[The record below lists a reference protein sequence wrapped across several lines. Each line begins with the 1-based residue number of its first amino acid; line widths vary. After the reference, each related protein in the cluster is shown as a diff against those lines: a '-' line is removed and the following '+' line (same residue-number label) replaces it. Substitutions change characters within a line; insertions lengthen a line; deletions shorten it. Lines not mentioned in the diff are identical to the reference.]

1 MMLSFAIL
9 AFVALLGYWWAAE
22 GALSAVMHFICVV
35 CAGALALA
43 AWEPVVTGLL
53 LRGNG
58 FDDYAWG
65 AGLAISFALILV
77 LLRVACDRLVPGNL
91 NLPRAANVVIG
102 AAFGLASGILTSGIL
117 LIAIGFTQS
126 HIEIV
131 GYRGQTRQSVQDGS
145 IEKLWIPVASITQ
158 RFYSTL
164 SRTAFSPPRSN
175 QALAVAAPGLS
186 DMALSYHRDGFLDG
200 MTKTSVAPSAV
211 SVTSVWR
218 DESFRGNPSWGVV
231 VSFQSQA
238 FDNGSSLTLSS
249 SQARLM
255 FPDASPRARGLFPS
269 AFGQPNAEGGK
280 SIFMF
285 DDVGNYASTVSGQQ
299 ECSILLIFQ
308 DPGEQLGQPK
318 FIEIKGTRFALP
330 GSISSPDG
338 GLASAYGAGGE
349 IDTRLTEDQLAK
361 LELAPALSEAELKID
376 NTLGITLS
384 KNEVTGAIRVVSD
397 ADGNYL
403 ADGEAEFSTGAN
415 RSVQK
420 GLRVD
425 RFLSKPKTRMVKLDI
440 TRGAG
445 LIDVETARKRLRDAA
460 PNTPLTLVDS
470 LGTRYFPVGYIQRGP
485 KVVKFK
491 LDPVGYL
498 KTLGQIPVQ
507 SSSAGNSL
515 ILLFDITE
523 GVTIRGVMIGEDF
536 VGQSNLLV
544 DSL

>member
-1 MMLSFAIL
+1 MMLSVAIL
-9 AFVALLGYWWAAE
+9 AFIALLGYWWSAE
-22 GALSAVMHFICVV
+22 GALSAVLHFFCVV
-35 CAGALALA
+35 CAGAVALA
-43 AWEPVVTGLL
+43 VWEPLVTGLL
-53 LRGNG
+53 LRSNR

-65 AGLAISFALILV
+65 AGLAIPFALILL
-77 LLRVACDRLVPGNL
+77 LLRVTCDRLVPGNL
-91 NLPRAANVVIG
+91 NLPRVANVVIG
-102 AAFGLASGILTSGIL
+102 AIFGLGSGLLTSGIL

-126 HIEIV
+126 HIEII
-131 GYRGQTRQSVQDGS
+131 GYRGQTRQSAQDGS
-145 IEKLWIPVASITQ
+145 AEKLWVPVASIAQ

-164 SRTAFSPPRSN
+164 SKTAFSPPRPL

-186 DMALSYHRDGFLDG
+186 DMALGYHRDGFLDG
-200 MTKTSVAPSAV
+200 MTKTSVAPADVAV
-211 SVTSVWR
+211 TDIWR

-255 FPDASPRARGLFPS
+255 FPEASPRARGLFPI
-269 AFGQPNAEGGK
+269 AFGQATDDGGK

-285 DDVGNYASTVSGQQ
+285 DDVGNYASTVSGRQ
-299 ECSILLIFQ
+299 ESSILLIFP
-308 DPGEQLGQPK
+308 DPGESLGQPR

-338 GLASAYGAGGE
+338 GLAAAFGAGSE
-349 IDTRLTEDQLAK
+349 IDTRLTEDQLAR
-361 LELAPALSEAELKID
+361 LDLAPALSAEELKID

-384 KNEVTGAIRVVSD
+384 KNEVTGAVRVVSD
-397 ADGNYL
+397 PDGNYL

-440 TRGAG
+440 TRGEG
-445 LIDVETARKRLRDAA
+445 LVDVETARKRLRDAA

-470 LGTRYFPVGYIQRGP
+470 LGTRYFPVGYIQRSP

-536 VGQSNLLV
+536 VGQATLRV
-544 DSL
+544 DSP